1 MFSAAADEGERR
13 RRWGGMVGEVEG
25 YVRMRRRRVGAAGE
39 GVGERRRRRR
49 RRGSYLKMSSC
60 VELCRVI
67 DSDILVGGHLVIGEV
82 THFPPQSSR
91 CGRTEFLRRLGH
103 DKSRVRILYPK
114 PDGILYYY
122 FVPTSDVACVETGI
136 NTIRNR
142 TQMCT
147 HPTGGSPQYVP
158 KPRLWENR
166 RVVC

>member
-1 MFSAAADEGERR
+1 
-13 RRWGGMVGEVEG
+13 MVGEVEG

-49 RRGSYLKMSSC
+49 RRRVLSC
-60 VELCRVI
+60 VELF
-67 DSDILVGGHLVIGEV
+67 ILISWREGHLVIGEV
-82 THFPPQSSR
+82 THDFPPQSSR

-142 TQMCT
+142 TKMCT

-158 KPRLWENR
+158 KPRLR
-166 RVVC
+166 YYLRGLGTLFRLCHVV